1 MEREHVMRLEKSL
14 IYKNFYKDLTERYGE
29 EKAAAIWK
37 YANEE
42 LERLASEYEDADN
55 NSLTF
60 VFPPTALYRAIEH
73 YAPGEALEMTRAYGT
88 KTGIRLRD
96 IFRKVTALPGI
107 PVLMWKNM
115 DKIAAKMSDGYDIE
129 NLVLEE
135 HLCSLDVK
143 GCPLYDKAK
152 EIGTPEAVQMICCM
166 DKEYMTGFRG
176 IDYKRTKSV
185 AEGDECCDYRLSDSR
200 GTDTDATYTTDISD
214 ARWMTYDIP
223 GNIGWMTYLAMLVK
237 MIRDREYGS
246 AAVSAVPAALM
257 ITGVAELISERIEGL
272 DRELPAARLYRG
284 FGALTLGG
292 ITGIA
297 ASAVTKSDKRTKCAM
312 GGSAALCAAFA
323 GLLLRGYKIK
333 GK

>member
-1 MEREHVMRLEKSL
+1 MMRLEKSF
-14 IYKNFYKDLTERYGE
+14 IYMKFYKDLAEKYGD
-29 EKAAAIWK
+29 EKASAIWK

-42 LERLASEYEDADN
+42 LERLASEHEDADS

-60 VFPPTALYRAIEH
+60 VFPPAALYRAVEY
-73 YAPGEALEMTRAYGT
+73 YAPGEALTVTRAYGT

-107 PVLMWKNM
+107 PDLMWKNM
-115 DKIAAKMSDGYDIE
+115 DKIAAKMSDGYECE

-185 AEGDECCDYRLSDSR
+185 AEGDECCDYRLRDSR
-200 GTDTDATYTTDISD
+200 GTDADITYTTDISD
-214 ARWMTYDIP
+214 ARWIAYDIP
-223 GNIGWMTYLAMLVK
+223 GNIGWITYLAMLAK

-272 DRELPAARLYRG
+272 DRELPKARLYRG

-292 ITGIA
+292 TTGIA
-297 ASAVTKSDKRTKCAM
+297 ASAITKSGKRTKYAM
-312 GGSAALCAAFA
+312 GAGAALCAVFA
-323 GLLLRGYKIK
+323 GLLLRGYRS
-333 GK
+333 